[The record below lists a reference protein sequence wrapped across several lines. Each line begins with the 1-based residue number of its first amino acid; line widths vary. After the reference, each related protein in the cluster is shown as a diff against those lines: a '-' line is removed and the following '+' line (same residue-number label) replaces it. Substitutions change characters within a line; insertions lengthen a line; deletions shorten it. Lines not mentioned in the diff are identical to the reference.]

1 MKDILSE
8 IIAHKQ
14 TEIELQKQTVSLEQL
29 QEQAGVIIR
38 ENAAH
43 RHSMKQALAASS
55 TGIISEFKRRSPSK
69 GWINE
74 AAGRGNTRRL
84 RSRRRRRPL
93 HPDG

>member
-14 TEIELQKQTVSLEQL
+14 TEIELQSRPSLGTVGRSRPESSF
-29 QEQAGVIIR
+29 G
-38 ENAAH
+38 
-43 RHSMKQALAASS
+43 RHNCRSMKQALAASS

-74 AAGRGNTRRL
+74 AARQRKYLPPT
-84 RSRRRRRPL
+84 SRRRRRP
-93 HPDG
+93 PS